1 MTALLS
7 FLHILGSVAAWS
19 IASPAHAGI
28 AATAGIALALMLR
41 SRPKPP
47 PAPARGS
54 GGMATVLVAAGGL
67 LTGWWLLAHPGK
79 QPPAAAPKP
88 STRTVIIHQTVTKVV
103 QAAGHTGLP
112 PWAIVIIAVVALGSL
127 VGLRYAR
134 SSS

>member
-1 MTALLS
+1 MNYFREVERQHPYSEWSRRAILMTALLS

-79 QPPAAAPKP
+79 QPPAGSVKKRQGSAPEGGATTLKEL
-88 STRTVIIHQTVTKVV
+88 SF
-103 QAAGHTGLP
+103 AGGKK
-112 PWAIVIIAVVALGSL
+112 
-127 VGLRYAR
+127 
-134 SSS
+134 

>member
-1 MTALLS
+1 MLALL
-7 FLHILGSVAAWS
+7 
-19 IASPAHAGI
+19 
-28 AATAGIALALMLR
+28 LR
-41 SRPKPP
+41 SRPN
-47 PAPARGS
+47 R
-54 GGMATVLVAAGGL
+54 ATGTGPRQRRHGDRPGRRRGL

-103 QAAGHTGLP
+103 QAAGHSGLP